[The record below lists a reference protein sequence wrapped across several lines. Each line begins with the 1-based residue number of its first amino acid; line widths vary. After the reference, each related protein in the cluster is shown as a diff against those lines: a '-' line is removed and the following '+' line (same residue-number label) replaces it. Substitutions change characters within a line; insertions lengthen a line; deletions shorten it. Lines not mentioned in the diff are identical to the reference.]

1 MTLITYP
8 TRVHFADFVLEEAL
22 HSEMENAGLGTPLLL
37 GPAPLDKSETCERI
51 RDGLPRRGAGL
62 SWGLPDGVAL
72 AAAAREVAAL
82 ATGQASGQGVDV
94 VIAFGS
100 ARAIAL
106 GRHLRRDLRDGSG
119 ARLPLYAVPGIDG
132 LPDPCRPNLE
142 TWQGSLPTV
151 LICDPTLTLGAGPDA
166 ALQSVMISLVRATEA
181 YLADTYNP
189 PADGMALDAFRRCLA
204 LLPRLGGE
212 PDLDLLRDLM
222 AAALNAAL
230 SLDKGIGPAQALT
243 AALRRQHEAME
254 PAAAARLILP
264 GALEAMGP
272 DADKA
277 DALGRLMGGGWSVAR
292 LRDVLGQGLGARG
305 AAAPTRLSELGL
317 SRDHLAGA
325 VAQAERSH
333 LMPRGFG
340 RAVLEAVW

>member
-8 TRVHFADFVLEEAL
+8 TRVHFADYVLEEAL
-22 HSEMENAGLGTPLLL
+22 HSEMEKAGLRTPLLL
-37 GPAPLDKSETCERI
+37 GPTPLDTSETCERI
-51 RDGLPRRGAGL
+51 RDGLPRRRAGL
-62 SWGLPDGVAL
+62 SWGLTDGADM
-72 AAAAREVAAL
+72 AEAAREVAAL
-82 ATGQASGQGVDV
+82 AAGQGVDV

-100 ARAIAL
+100 ARAIEL
-106 GRHLRRDLRDGSG
+106 GRRLRRDLRG
-119 ARLPLYAVPGIDG
+119 AGGDRLPLYAVPGIDG

-181 YLADTYNP
+181 YLAEAYNP

-204 LLPRLGGE
+204 LLPRLGGA

-230 SLDKGIGPAQALT
+230 SLDKGIGPAQMLT
-243 AALRRQHEAME
+243 AALRREHAGME

-264 GALEAMGP
+264 GALDAMGP

-292 LRDVLGQGLGARG
+292 LRGVLDQGRGAARLSQLGVSRDHLRG
-305 AAAPTRLSELGL
+305 AAAR
-317 SRDHLAGA
+317 
-325 VAQAERSH
+325 AERSH
-333 LMPRGFG
+333 LIPRGLG
-340 RAVLEAVW
+340 HAVLKAVW